1 MELHSL
7 MQWSYGADADAD
19 DPVDV
24 NVAIDDDA
32 ADDDYDDSD
41 ADADYAA
48 DDDDDILDRQMRN
61 SSKTCMFV
69 YSVFFC
75 LISFILTSM
84 K

>member
-24 NVAIDDDA
+24 NMVIDDDA

-41 ADADYAA
+41 ADADYA
-48 DDDDDILDRQMRN
+48 DDDDDILDRRMRH
-61 SSKTCMFV
+61 SSKTYVFV
-69 YSVFFC
+69 YSVFFS